1 MIEKK
6 QKVELLTLFIVREE
20 EVGTRNENQ
29 RVEGE
34 HDIVEGVSDLI
45 VLEFGPT
52 HRGRGIPCSEEWRS
66 KWRQRGRNEIKGN

>member
-1 MIEKK
+1 M
-6 QKVELLTLFIVREE
+6 FIVREE

-45 VLEFGPT
+45 VFEFGPT
-52 HRGRGIPCSEEWRS
+52 HGAVEVYPVLRS
-66 KWRQRGRNEIKGN
+66 GGVSDGNDGETK